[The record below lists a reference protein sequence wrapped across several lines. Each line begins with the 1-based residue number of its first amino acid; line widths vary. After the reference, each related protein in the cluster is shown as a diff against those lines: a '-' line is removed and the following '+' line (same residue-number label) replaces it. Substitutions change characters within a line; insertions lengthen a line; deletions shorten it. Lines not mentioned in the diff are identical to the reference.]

1 MNKMPSQSLAVQLK
15 SFVAPFRIDGTGEFH
30 LKSHATAQKG
40 GIDKEKGEKILDAN
54 RKRLSDFQEK
64 LYAQDRWSLL
74 LIFQGMD
81 AAGKDSAIKSVFDGV
96 NPQGCEV
103 TSFKQPSAH
112 ELDHDFMW
120 RSTVALP
127 ERGRIGIFNR
137 SYYEECLVVRVH
149 PEILAKEKLPPRL
162 VTKNIWRERFE
173 DISAFER
180 YLARNGTEI
189 LKFFLNVSK
198 QEQRERFLDRLDQ
211 PAKNWKFS
219 MADISER
226 ALWGKYQAAY
236 QEIIRH
242 TSTAAAPWYV
252 VPADHKWFARVV
264 IGSAIVTALE
274 RLDLKFPH
282 VDAAALEEFKQVRK
296 ALENEDRKPAVVA
309 TASSRKVPARRSGQ
323 RRAV

>member
-1 MNKMPSQSLAVQLK
+1 MSKKSSEPLAAELK
-15 SFVAPFRIDGTGEFH
+15 PFVTPFRVDGSSEFH
-30 LKSHATAQKG
+30 LKSHKSAEKG
-40 GIDKEKGEKILDAN
+40 GIDKDKGEKIIEAN
-54 RKRLSDFQEK
+54 RKRLNDFQEK

-103 TSFKQPSAH
+103 TSFKQPSTH

-120 RSTVALP
+120 RSAIALP

-149 PEILAKEKLPPRL
+149 PETLAKQKIPPRL
-162 VTKNIWRERFE
+162 VTRSIWRERFE

-180 YLARNGTEI
+180 YLSRNGTVI

-198 QEQRERFLDRLDQ
+198 EEQRERFLDRLDES
-211 PAKNWKFS
+211 AKNWKFS

-236 QEIIRH
+236 QEVVRH
-242 TSTAAAPWYV
+242 TATAAAPWYV

-264 IGSAIVTALE
+264 IGSVIVNALD
-274 RLDLKFPH
+274 RLDLKFPE
-282 VDAAALEEFKQVRK
+282 VDAASLEEFKQVRK
-296 ALENEDRKPAVVA
+296 ALENEDKKVAVKQA
-309 TASSRKVPARRSGQ
+309 TKKTVKRVTKVG
-323 RRAV
+323 